1 MPGHNKLFDTIGDV
15 FGEVEDF
22 VRPVTDP
29 IRRFTAKAIPN
40 ELKPFVAPVATAFV
54 PFGSAGPLASLL
66 GGTAYDAFFQKAMT
80 DPDDEDTDID
90 YLSALMTGIG
100 KSVAATDIPK
110 ERFADPASKNVE
122 LIEPKFTEE
131 TLLNELSGDPI
142 VGKTYQPIE
151 GLSTSKTFAGGASE
165 YQKAADA
172 AAKFNTE
179 QLIPGTGD
187 AGALTAGNIGSNI
200 SRATESGIQQLFDPS
215 TGIK

>member
-1 MPGHNKLFDTIGDV
+1 MSSFLDKIIPNEISDFTR
-15 FGEVEDF
+15 EVEDF

-110 ERFADPASKNVE
+110 ERFADPASKNLV
-122 LIEPKFTEE
+122 
-131 TLLNELSGDPI
+131 
-142 VGKTYQPIE
+142 
-151 GLSTSKTFAGGASE
+151 STATPQVSDLPFSPASV
-165 YQKAADA
+165 
-172 AAKFNTE
+172 
-179 QLIPGTGD
+179 
-187 AGALTAGNIGSNI
+187 IG
-200 SRATESGIQQLFDPS
+200 
-215 TGIK
+215 